1 AHGRKIRRRLA
12 ELNDRLEIRLPVYLM
27 LTKADLIKGFEAFF
41 GGLSTAAREQVWG
54 TTFPLDA
61 RIDAKTVERELAA
74 LATELERRLVP
85 RLEDED
91 KLGSRAEIF
100 RFPAQLASL
109 SEPIQVLIEAMFGE
123 SRYEEAA
130 WLRGLYPTSA
140 TQEGAPIDR
149 LTAALSSSF
158 GLPPRRAMLAPRVE
172 KRSFF

>member
-1 AHGRKIRRRLA
+1 
-12 ELNDRLEIRLPVYLM
+12 
-27 LTKADLIKGFEAFF
+27 
-41 GGLSTAAREQVWG
+41 EQVWG

-130 WLRGLYPTSA
+130 WLRGLYLTSA

-158 GLPPRRAMLAPRVE
+158 G
-172 KRSFF
+172 